1 MRRARDRAV
10 IWLIAFYAL
19 VGFTVELN
27 WLLFYRTFPRRHD
40 FLGRM
45 WRFYSQGDRGYYDL
59 VSGFETGLEGFHL
72 LVTLPLLLVLLWG
85 ILRGSIWR
93 FPLQLCVGSYCCYS
107 VLLYLLAKHVT
118 GYAEMPRHDVGS
130 FLILYLANLPW
141 LAGMGW
147 LASDAAREISRVFR
161 RVEGTTH
168 AI

>member
-1 MRRARDRAV
+1 MRIRRLLTGLVVTLFATTAV
-10 IWLIAFYAL
+10 IPA
-19 VGFTVELN
+19 
-27 WLLFYRTFPRRHD
+27 P
-40 FLGRM
+40 
-45 WRFYSQGDRGYYDL
+45 
-59 VSGFETGLEGFHL
+59 VSAYEA
-72 LVTLPLLLVLLWG
+72 
-85 ILRGSIWR
+85 
-93 FPLQLCVGSYCCYS
+93 QD
-107 VLLYLLAKHVT
+107 LLAKHIT